1 MMSKKFIQ
9 MLNFQKTLRLKS
21 KKLSINS
28 RNKGAAFERQIANAL
43 IEDLNL
49 TNPVKRILEQTRTKE
64 LPDLMLGNWCIECKA
79 YGTGA
84 EPRPDW
90 WDQVVASSHGT
101 NLKPAL
107 VYKFNN
113 RPIKV
118 RVLASSIN
126 NKIKNNLITVD
137 LLWPDFIQ
145 IILELFQE
153 DIELHEQNFQA

>member
-1 MMSKKFIQ
+1 M
-9 MLNFQKTLRLKS
+9 
-21 KKLSINS
+21 SINS

-49 TNPVKRILEQTRTKE
+49 QNPVKRILEQTRTKE
-64 LPDLMLGNWCIECKA
+64 LPDLTLGTWCIECKA
-79 YGTGA
+79 YGAGA

-90 WDQVVASSHGT
+90 WEQVLASSSGQG
-101 NLKPAL
+101 LKPAL

-118 RVLASSIN
+118 RVLANSIN
-126 NKIKNNLITVD
+126 KEIKNNLVTVD

-153 DIELHEQNFQA
+153 DIELHEQNYQV

>member
-1 MMSKKFIQ
+1 M
-9 MLNFQKTLRLKS
+9 
-21 KKLSINS
+21 SINS
-28 RNKGAAFERQIANAL
+28 RNKGAAFERQIANAV

-49 TNPVKRILEQTRTKE
+49 QNPVKRILEQTRTKE
-64 LPDLMLGNWCIECKA
+64 LPDLMLGTWCIECKA
-79 YGTGA
+79 YGAGA

-90 WDQVVASSHGT
+90 WDQVLASSSAQG
-101 NLKPAL
+101 LKPAL

-118 RVLASSIN
+118 RVLANSIN
-126 NKIKNNLITVD
+126 KEIKNNLVTVD

-153 DIELHEQNFQA
+153 DIELHEQNYQV

>member
-1 MMSKKFIQ
+1 M
-9 MLNFQKTLRLKS
+9 T
-21 KKLSINS
+21 INS

-49 TNPVKRILEQTRTKE
+49 KNPVKRILEQTRTKE
-64 LPDLMLGNWCIECKA
+64 LPDLMLGTWCIECKA
-79 YGTGA
+79 YGAGA

-90 WDQVVASSHGT
+90 WDQVLASSSAQG
-101 NLKPAL
+101 LKPAL

-118 RVLASSIN
+118 RVLANSIN
-126 NKIKNNLITVD
+126 NEIKNSLITVD

-153 DIELHEQNFQA
+153 DIELHERSYQV

>member
-1 MMSKKFIQ
+1 M
-9 MLNFQKTLRLKS
+9 
-21 KKLSINS
+21 SINS

-49 TNPVKRILEQTRTKE
+49 QNPVKRILEQTRTKE
-64 LPDLMLGNWCIECKA
+64 LPDLMLGTWCIECKA
-79 YGTGA
+79 YGAGA

-90 WDQVVASSHGT
+90 WDQVLASSSGQG
-101 NLKPAL
+101 LKPAL

-118 RVLASSIN
+118 RVLANSIN
-126 NKIKNNLITVD
+126 KEIKNNLVTVD

-153 DIELHEQNFQA
+153 DIELHEQTYQV

>member
-1 MMSKKFIQ
+1 M
-9 MLNFQKTLRLKS
+9 
-21 KKLSINS
+21 SINS
-28 RNKGAAFERQIANAL
+28 RNKGAAFERQIAKAL

-49 TNPVKRILEQTRTKE
+49 KNPVKRILEQTRTKE
-64 LPDLMLGNWCIECKA
+64 LPDLMLGTWCIECKA

-84 EPRPDW
+84 ETRPDW
-90 WDQVVASSHGT
+90 CDQVLTSSNQH

-118 RVLASSIN
+118 RILASSL
-126 NKIKNNLITVD
+126 NKDIKNDLVTVD

-153 DIELHEQNFQA
+153 DIELHEQTYQV

>member
-1 MMSKKFIQ
+1 M
-9 MLNFQKTLRLKS
+9 
-21 KKLSINS
+21 SINS
-28 RNKGAAFERQIANAL
+28 RNKGAAFERQIAKAL

-49 TNPVKRILEQTRTKE
+49 KNPVKRILEQTRTKE
-64 LPDLMLGNWCIECKA
+64 LPDLMLGTWCIECKA

-90 WDQVVASSHGT
+90 WDQVLISSNQH

-118 RVLASSIN
+118 RILASSL
-126 NKIKNNLITVD
+126 NKDIKNDLVTVD
-137 LLWPDFIQ
+137 LLWSDFIQ

-153 DIELHEQNFQA
+153 DIELHEQTYQV

>member
-1 MMSKKFIQ
+1 M
-9 MLNFQKTLRLKS
+9 
-21 KKLSINS
+21 SINS

-49 TNPVKRILEQTRTKE
+49 KNPVKRILEQTRTKE
-64 LPDLMLGNWCIECKA
+64 LPDLMLGTWCIECKA
-79 YGTGA
+79 YGSGA

-90 WDQVVASSHGT
+90 WDQVIASSSGS

-118 RVLASSIN
+118 RVLANTIN
-126 NKIKNNLITVD
+126 KD
-137 LLWPDFIQ
+137 S
-145 IILELFQE
+145 
-153 DIELHEQNFQA
+153 

>member
-1 MMSKKFIQ
+1 M
-9 MLNFQKTLRLKS
+9 
-21 KKLSINS
+21 SINS

-49 TNPVKRILEQTRTKE
+49 QNPVKRILEQTRTKE
-64 LPDLMLGNWCIECKA
+64 LPDLTLGTWCIECKA
-79 YGTGA
+79 YGAGA

-90 WDQVVASSHGT
+90 WEQVLASSSGQG
-101 NLKPAL
+101 LKHAL

-118 RVLASSIN
+118 RVLANSIN
-126 NKIKNNLITVD
+126 KEIKNNLVTVD

-153 DIELHEQNFQA
+153 DIELHEQNYQV

>member
-1 MMSKKFIQ
+1 M
-9 MLNFQKTLRLKS
+9 
-21 KKLSINS
+21 SINS
-28 RNKGAAFERQIANAL
+28 RNKGAEFERQNAKAL

-49 TNPVKRILEQTRTKE
+49 KNPVKRILEQTRTKE
-64 LPDLMLGNWCIECKA
+64 LPDLMLGTWCIECKA

-90 WDQVVASSHGT
+90 WDQVLTSSNQH

-118 RVLASSIN
+118 RILASSL
-126 NKIKNNLITVD
+126 NKDIKNDLVTVD

-153 DIELHEQNFQA
+153 DIELHEQTYQV

>member
-1 MMSKKFIQ
+1 M
-9 MLNFQKTLRLKS
+9 
-21 KKLSINS
+21 SINS

-49 TNPVKRILEQTRTKE
+49 QNPVKRILEQTRTKE
-64 LPDLMLGNWCIECKA
+64 LPDLTLGTWCIECKA
-79 YGTGA
+79 YGAGA

-90 WDQVVASSHGT
+90 WDQVLASSSGLG
-101 NLKPAL
+101 LKPAL

-118 RVLASSIN
+118 RVLANSIN
-126 NKIKNNLITVD
+126 KEIKNNLVTVD

-153 DIELHEQNFQA
+153 DIELHEQNYQV

>member
-1 MMSKKFIQ
+1 
-9 MLNFQKTLRLKS
+9 
-21 KKLSINS
+21 LSINS

-49 TNPVKRILEQTRTKE
+49 QNPVKRILEQTRTKE
-64 LPDLMLGNWCIECKA
+64 LPDLMLGTWCIECKA
-79 YGTGA
+79 YGAGA

-90 WDQVVASSHGT
+90 WEQVLASSSGQG
-101 NLKPAL
+101 LKPAL

-118 RVLASSIN
+118 RVLANSIN
-126 NKIKNNLITVD
+126 KEIKNNLVTVD

-153 DIELHEQNFQA
+153 DIELHEQNYQV

>member
-1 MMSKKFIQ
+1 
-9 MLNFQKTLRLKS
+9 
-21 KKLSINS
+21 
-28 RNKGAAFERQIANAL
+28 
-43 IEDLNL
+43 
-49 TNPVKRILEQTRTKE
+49 
-64 LPDLMLGNWCIECKA
+64 MLGNWGIGCKA

-90 WDQVVASSHGT
+90 WDQVLASSQGT
-101 NLKPAL
+101 KLKPAL
-107 VYKFNN
+107 VQKFNN

-118 RVLASSIN
+118 RVQATSIN

-153 DIELHEQNFQA
+153 DIELHEQHFQA

>member
-1 MMSKKFIQ
+1 M
-9 MLNFQKTLRLKS
+9 
-21 KKLSINS
+21 SINS

-49 TNPVKRILEQTRTKE
+49 QNPVKRILEQTRTKE
-64 LPDLMLGNWCIECKA
+64 LPDLMLGTWCIECKA
-79 YGTGA
+79 YGAGA

-90 WDQVVASSHGT
+90 WDQVLASSSGKG
-101 NLKPAL
+101 LKPAL

-118 RVLASSIN
+118 RVLANSIN
-126 NKIKNNLITVD
+126 KEIKNNLVTVD

-153 DIELHEQNFQA
+153 DIELHEQNYQV

>member
-1 MMSKKFIQ
+1 MSII
-9 MLNFQKTLRLKS
+9 
-21 KKLSINS
+21 SI
-28 RNKGAAFERQIANAL
+28 NKGAAFERQIANAL

-49 TNPVKRILEQTRTKE
+49 QNPVKRILEQTRTKE
-64 LPDLMLGNWCIECKA
+64 LPDLMLGTWCIECKA
-79 YGTGA
+79 YGAGA

-90 WDQVVASSHGT
+90 WDQVLASSSGQG
-101 NLKPAL
+101 LKPAL

-118 RVLASSIN
+118 RVLANSIN
-126 NKIKNNLITVD
+126 KEIKNNLVTVD

-153 DIELHEQNFQA
+153 DIELHEQNYQV

>member
-1 MMSKKFIQ
+1 M
-9 MLNFQKTLRLKS
+9 
-21 KKLSINS
+21 SINS
-28 RNKGAAFERQIANAL
+28 RNKGAASERQIANAL

-49 TNPVKRILEQTRTKE
+49 QNPVKRILEQTRTKE
-64 LPDLMLGNWCIECKA
+64 LPDLMLGTWCIECKA
-79 YGTGA
+79 YGAGA

-90 WDQVVASSHGT
+90 WDQVLASSSGQG
-101 NLKPAL
+101 LKPAL

-118 RVLASSIN
+118 RVLANSIN
-126 NKIKNNLITVD
+126 KEIKNNLVTVD

-153 DIELHEQNFQA
+153 DIELHEQNYQV

>member
-1 MMSKKFIQ
+1 M
-9 MLNFQKTLRLKS
+9 
-21 KKLSINS
+21 SINS

-49 TNPVKRILEQTRTKE
+49 QNPVKRILEQTRTKE
-64 LPDLMLGNWCIECKA
+64 LPDLMLGTWCIECKA
-79 YGTGA
+79 YGAGA

-90 WDQVVASSHGT
+90 WDQVLASSSGQG
-101 NLKPAL
+101 LKPAL

-118 RVLASSIN
+118 RVLANSIN
-126 NKIKNNLITVD
+126 KEIKNNLVTVD

-145 IILELFQE
+145 IILKLFQE
-153 DIELHEQNFQA
+153 DIELHEQNYQV

>member
-1 MMSKKFIQ
+1 
-9 MLNFQKTLRLKS
+9 LT
-21 KKLSINS
+21 INS

-49 TNPVKRILEQTRTKE
+49 KNPVKRILEQTRTKE
-64 LPDLMLGNWCIECKA
+64 LPDLMLGTWCIECKA
-79 YGTGA
+79 YGSGA

-90 WDQVVASSHGT
+90 WEQVLASSSNT
-101 NLKPAL
+101 NMKPAL

-118 RVLASSIN
+118 RILASSL
-126 NKIKNNLITVD
+126 NKDIQNNLVTVD

-145 IILELFQE
+145 IILELFQK
-153 DIELHEQNFQA
+153 DIELHEQSYQV

>member
-1 MMSKKFIQ
+1 
-9 MLNFQKTLRLKS
+9 
-21 KKLSINS
+21 LSINS

-49 TNPVKRILEQTRTKE
+49 QNPVKRILEQTRTKE
-64 LPDLMLGNWCIECKA
+64 LPDLMLGTWCIECKA
-79 YGTGA
+79 YGAGA

-90 WDQVVASSHGT
+90 WDQVLASSSGHG
-101 NLKPAL
+101 LKPAL

-118 RVLASSIN
+118 RVLANSIN
-126 NKIKNNLITVD
+126 KEIKNNLVTVD

-153 DIELHEQNFQA
+153 DIELHEQNYQV

>member
-1 MMSKKFIQ
+1 M
-9 MLNFQKTLRLKS
+9 
-21 KKLSINS
+21 SINS
-28 RNKGAAFERQIANAL
+28 RNKGAAFERQIANAP

-49 TNPVKRILEQTRTKE
+49 QNPVKRILEQTRTKE
-64 LPDLMLGNWCIECKA
+64 LPDLMLGTWCIECKA
-79 YGTGA
+79 YGAGA

-90 WDQVVASSHGT
+90 WEQVLASSSGQG
-101 NLKPAL
+101 LKPAL

-118 RVLASSIN
+118 RVLANSIN
-126 NKIKNNLITVD
+126 KEIKNNLVTVD

-153 DIELHEQNFQA
+153 DIELHEQNYQV

>member
-1 MMSKKFIQ
+1 M
-9 MLNFQKTLRLKS
+9 
-21 KKLSINS
+21 SINS

-43 IEDLNL
+43 IQDLNL
-49 TNPVKRILEQTRTKE
+49 KNPVKRILEQTRTKE

-79 YGTGA
+79 YGAGA

-90 WDQVVASSHGT
+90 WDQVIASSRDE
-101 NLKPAL
+101 NYKPAL

-118 RVLASSIN
+118 RVLASCIN
-126 NKIKNNLITVD
+126 SKIANNLITVD

-145 IILELFQE
+145 IILELFQV

>member
-1 MMSKKFIQ
+1 M
-9 MLNFQKTLRLKS
+9 
-21 KKLSINS
+21 SINS

-90 WDQVVASSHGT
+90 WDQVLASSQGT

-107 VYKFNN
+107 EHTNAELTLRAETSVSLDQEMSE
-113 RPIKV
+113 KV
-118 RVLASSIN
+118 L
-126 NKIKNNLITVD
+126 KIM
-137 LLWPDFIQ
+137 DFMD
-145 IILELFQE
+145 ELDDVQE
-153 DIELHEQNFQA
+153 VHTNAEFPENFEVKE

>member
-1 MMSKKFIQ
+1 
-9 MLNFQKTLRLKS
+9 LT
-21 KKLSINS
+21 INS

-49 TNPVKRILEQTRTKE
+49 KNPVKRILEQTRTKE
-64 LPDLMLGNWCIECKA
+64 LPDLMLGTWCIECKA
-79 YGTGA
+79 YGSGA

-90 WDQVVASSHGT
+90 WEQVLASSS
-101 NLKPAL
+101 NSNMKPAL

-118 RVLASSIN
+118 RILASSL
-126 NKIKNNLITVD
+126 NKDIQNNLVTVD

-145 IILELFQE
+145 IILELFQK
-153 DIELHEQNFQA
+153 DIELHEQSYQV

>member
-1 MMSKKFIQ
+1 M
-9 MLNFQKTLRLKS
+9 
-21 KKLSINS
+21 SINS

-43 IEDLNL
+43 INDLKL
-49 TNPVKRILEQTRTKE
+49 KNPVKRILEQTRTKE
-64 LPDLMLGNWCIECKA
+64 LPDLMLGRWCIECKA

-90 WDQVVASSHGT
+90 WEQVLVSSNQEGMR
-101 NLKPAL
+101 PAL

-118 RVLASSIN
+118 RIN
-126 NKIKNNLITVD
+126 NNIQNNLVTVD

-145 IILELFQE
+145 ILLELFQE
-153 DIELHEQNFQA
+153 DIELHEKNYQV

>member
-1 MMSKKFIQ
+1 MRCRFRDDAHLKKPRVPTVCW
-9 MLNFQKTLRLKS
+9 K
-21 KKLSINS
+21 
-28 RNKGAAFERQIANAL
+28 AAFERQIANAL

-90 WDQVVASSHGT
+90 WDQVLASSQGT
-101 NLKPAL
+101 NFKPAL

>member
-1 MMSKKFIQ
+1 M
-9 MLNFQKTLRLKS
+9 T
-21 KKLSINS
+21 INS

-49 TNPVKRILEQTRTKE
+49 KNPVKRILEQTRTKE
-64 LPDLMLGNWCIECKA
+64 LPDLMLGTWCIECKA
-79 YGTGA
+79 YGSGA

-90 WDQVVASSHGT
+90 WEQVLASSS
-101 NLKPAL
+101 NSNMKPAL

-118 RVLASSIN
+118 RILASSL
-126 NKIKNNLITVD
+126 NKDIQNNLVTVD

-145 IILELFQE
+145 IILELFQK
-153 DIELHEQNFQA
+153 DIELHEQSYQV